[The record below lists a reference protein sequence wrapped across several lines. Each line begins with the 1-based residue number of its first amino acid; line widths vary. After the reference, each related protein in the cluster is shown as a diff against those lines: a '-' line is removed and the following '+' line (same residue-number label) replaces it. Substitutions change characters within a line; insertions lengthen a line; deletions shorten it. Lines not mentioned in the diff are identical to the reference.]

1 MNNIQ
6 KDLMKKVN
14 YIIDSLL
21 EVYTDAQC
29 YQDDLD
35 LTNKDDEST
44 YYWLNSI
51 MSAVDD
57 TMQILSDYDA
67 DGKEN
72 YV

>member
-44 YYWLNSI
+44 YYWLNSV

>member
-21 EVYTDAQC
+21 EVYTDAQG

-67 DGKEN
+67 DGKEK

>member
-21 EVYTDAQC
+21 EVYTDAQG

-57 TMQILSDYDA
+57 AMQILNDYDA

>member
-6 KDLMKKVN
+6 KTLMKKVN
-14 YIIDSLL
+14 YIIDSLI
-21 EVYTDAQC
+21 EVYTDAQG

-44 YYWLNSI
+44 YYWLNSV

>member
-6 KDLMKKVN
+6 KTLMKKVN
-14 YIIDSLL
+14 YVIDSLL

-35 LTNKDDEST
+35 LTNRDDEST

-57 TMQILSDYDA
+57 AMQILNDYDA
-67 DGKEN
+67 DGKEK

>member
-1 MNNIQ
+1 
-6 KDLMKKVN
+6 MKKVN
-14 YIIDSLL
+14 YIIDSLI

-57 TMQILSDYDA
+57 TMQILNDYDA

>member
-1 MNNIQ
+1 
-6 KDLMKKVN
+6 MKKVN
-14 YIIDSLL
+14 YIIDSLI
-21 EVYTDAQC
+21 EVYTDAQG